1 MGLNIIV
8 KLGSEIGRKNCV
20 KGINRVGKKIK
31 QEGKWVMNWNVED
44 TTNAIAEG
52 AGGSWI
58 GWEQSA
64 QNIC

>member
-1 MGLNIIV
+1 
-8 KLGSEIGRKNCV
+8 
-20 KGINRVGKKIK
+20 
-31 QEGKWVMNWNVED
+31 MNWNVED